1 MLQMLAGGSV
11 SCQRYLATSKERTMK
26 PTLMSA
32 AILAISLLLGT
43 PSADAHAKK
52 EATQPADGA
61 VLEISPS
68 AIALRFDMP
77 MRVTLIS
84 LTDQDGT
91 AHDLTRTDNMQPV
104 SEFSATPPELP
115 TGQYTVQWRGL
126 AADGHPMQGAFS
138 FEISK

>member
-1 MLQMLAGGSV
+1 
-11 SCQRYLATSKERTMK
+11 MK
-26 PTLMSA
+26 PTIMSA
-32 AILAISLLLGT
+32 VVLATAMVLGAQR
-43 PSADAHAKK
+43 ADAHSKK

-61 VLEISPS
+61 VLEMPPS
-68 AIALRFDMP
+68 AITMRFGMP

-104 SEFSATPPELP
+104 REFSATPPALP
-115 TGQYTVQWRGL
+115 TGQYTVAWRGL

-138 FEISK
+138 FEVSN